1 MGKIKKSFGKGLR
14 YLPKYRGNSCLN
26 CGHPLELSHRYCP
39 NCAQLNSIKS
49 LTFRDFIEE
58 FLGSII
64 DYDSRLFQTV
74 KAMLLRPGQI
84 SLDYLSGKRVT
95 YTNPFR
101 FLLSLAIIFFLLQQL
116 TGNYRDLNGL
126 ALDKKIQ
133 SGTELPLDIKI
144 TADETADPEVHQDL
158 KAVELILKEKSALR
172 DSVLLSDP
180 KTSIESITGG
190 IMVRY
195 FAKTTAFLTLIKS
208 HELIRYEDAVTRY
221 NLDANPEDRF
231 SFESAQSVWRLLREP
246 GSFIN
251 VLLSR
256 LPLVTFFFLPVF
268 SIFPWL
274 MYIRKKYTYTDNLV
288 FGFHMQSLFFILLL
302 LGLLA
307 ERLTGTDWTAFA
319 VIGFSVYLYAA
330 MRRFYKQGTFKT
342 IVKYLLLNTLF
353 TILAGIV
360 AIAFL
365 LGTAITY

>member
-64 DYDSRLFQTV
+64 DYDSRLFRTIR
-74 KAMLLRPGQI
+74 AMLFRPGQI
-84 SLDYLSGKRVT
+84 SLDYINGKRVT

-101 FLLSLAIIFFLLQQL
+101 FLLSLAIIYFLLQQL
-116 TGNYRDLNGL
+116 MGNFRDLDRF
-126 ALDKKIQ
+126 ALDKSAKIKSEQ
-133 SGTELPLDIKI
+133 SVNGDSINLISNVRAKKGRNPIKLMLNANA
-144 TADETADPEVHQDL
+144 TNQDSL
-158 KAVELILKEKSALR
+158 LLVNPKKSIEAI
-172 DSVLLSDP
+172 SGGLLHRFFS
-180 KTSIESITGG
+180 KTS
-190 IMVRY
+190 
-195 FAKTTAFLTLIKS
+195 AFVKLIQE
-208 HELIRYEDAVTRY
+208 HELTQYEEVMDRF
-221 NLDANPEDRF
+221 NLQDNKEDRF
-231 SFESAQSVWRLLREP
+231 CFESAQSVWRLTQEP

-256 LPLVTFFFLPVF
+256 LPLVVFFFIPLF

-274 MYIRKKYTYTDNLV
+274 MFIRKKYTYTDNLV
-288 FGFHMQSLFFILLL
+288 FGFHIQSLFFILLL
-302 LGLLA
+302 LGLIA
-307 ERLTGTDWTAFA
+307 EGLSDINFTGIA
-319 VIGFSVYLYAA
+319 VTIFSVYLFAA
-330 MRRFYKQGTFKT
+330 MKRFYKQGTFKT